1 MMNQIII
8 KSTLS
13 NYILLILKI
22 ILSLALVRIMFLGI
36 SNEEYGFWALLWTI
50 FGYSLLLDFG
60 FGTAIQ
66 KATSQSH
73 ATKNWDDYNSI
84 ISTVFL
90 SYVVLS
96 IVILISTIV
105 IGQNL
110 EQIFVFQNYDI
121 EYYETVFYI
130 FGIGTCVVFPFGF
143 FREVLRGL
151 QKISIRNNI
160 DIVFLILNFLL
171 LSGSIY
177 FKLSLIH
184 MAIFAIII
192 QFCTNIVMGYYVYK
206 SIPNLKISVSLF
218 NKQKVK
224 ELMGFSF
231 FAYIV
236 MFSNVIIFRTDQLVI
251 SIFSTVA
258 LVGFYQIVSRISE
271 IFRQLSTQIHDILGP
286 ISASLFVTNNHNQ
299 LGNILFTTN
308 RVVGFIATMI
318 LIPSILFIDELLLFW
333 LKIENELVTN
343 TAIVLLVSMY
353 ILVFL
358 RSSSV
363 QVLLMCEKHKQLT
376 YIAIIE
382 SILNLALS
390 IYLVKNYSILG
401 VAIGTLIPNL
411 FLAIVYNIP
420 AACQFSNVSIFNYT
434 KNVIF
439 KTLFTGIL
447 TFSVVDYFLVNVE
460 IDSILELFYYS
471 SISMLLFIIV
481 YYFFALNKIEK
492 RQILSFIISIFKNK
506 ITIYKKVL

>member
-1 MMNQIII
+1 MKQAII

-22 ILSLALVRIMFLGI
+22 LFSLALVRIMFLGI

-66 KATSQSH
+66 KATSESH
-73 ATKNWDDYNSI
+73 ATNNWDDYNDI
-84 ISTVFL
+84 VSTIFFSYTLL
-90 SYVVLS
+90 SV
-96 IVILISTIV
+96 VILISTFV

-110 EQIFVFQNYDI
+110 EQIFVFKNYDI
-121 EYYETVFYI
+121 DYYKTVFYI
-130 FGIGTCVVFPFGF
+130 FGIGTSLVFPFGF

-160 DIVFLILNFLL
+160 DIVFLVLNFVL
-171 LSGSIY
+171 LSGSVY
-177 FKLSLIH
+177 FNLSLIY
-184 MAIFAIII
+184 MAAFAIII
-192 QFCTNIVMGYYVYK
+192 QFFTNVVMGYYVYK
-206 SIPNLKISVSLF
+206 NVPGLKISLSLF

-224 ELMGFSF
+224 ELIGFSF

-258 LVGFYQIVSRISE
+258 LVGFYQVVSRISD

-286 ISASLFVTNNHNQ
+286 ISASLFITNNHDK

-308 RVVGFIATMI
+308 RVVGFISTMI
-318 LIPSILFIDELLLFW
+318 LIPSILFIDELLFFW
-333 LKIENELVTN
+333 LKIDNEMVTN
-343 TAIVLLVSMY
+343 TAMVLLLSMY

-363 QVLLMCEKHKQLT
+363 QVLLMCNKHKQLT
-376 YIAIIE
+376 YVAIIE

-420 AACQFSNVSIFNYT
+420 VACQFSKVSIFSYT
-434 KNVIF
+434 KNIIF
-439 KTLFTGIL
+439 KTAFAGLV
-447 TFSVVDYFLVNVE
+447 TFLSMDYLLLDIK
-460 IDSILELFYYS
+460 IDSIFALFYYG
-471 SISMLLFIIV
+471 FITMIFFIV
-481 YYFFALNKIEK
+481 VYFIAALNIIERK
-492 RQILSFIISIFKNK
+492 QILSFVISKFKHK

>member
-1 MMNQIII
+1 MKQAII

-22 ILSLALVRIMFLGI
+22 LFSLALVRIMFLGI

-66 KATSQSH
+66 KATSQSQ
-73 ATKNWDDYNSI
+73 ATKNWDDYNHIVSTIFFSYALLSI
-84 ISTVFL
+84 I
-90 SYVVLS
+90 
-96 IVILISTIV
+96 ILISTVV
-105 IGQNL
+105 IAQNL
-110 EQIFVFQNYDI
+110 EEIFVFKNYDI
-121 EYYETVFYI
+121 DYYKTVFYI
-130 FGIGTCVVFPFGF
+130 FGIGTSLVFPFGF

-160 DIVFLILNFLL
+160 DIVFLVLNFVL
-171 LSGSIY
+171 LSGSVY
-177 FKLSLIH
+177 FNLSLIY
-184 MAIFAIII
+184 MASFAIII
-192 QFCTNIVMGYYVYK
+192 QFFTNVVMGYYVYK
-206 SIPNLKISVSLF
+206 NVPGLKISLSLF

-224 ELMGFSF
+224 ELIGFSF

-236 MFSNVIIFRTDQLVI
+236 MFSNVIIFRTDQLII

-258 LVGFYQIVSRISE
+258 LVGFYQVVSRISE

-286 ISASLFVTNNHNQ
+286 ISASLFITNNHDE

-308 RVVGFIATMI
+308 RVVGFISTMI
-318 LIPSILFIDELLLFW
+318 LIPSILFIDELLFFW
-333 LKIENELVTN
+333 LKIDNEMVIN
-343 TAIVLLVSMY
+343 TAMVLLLSMY

-363 QVLLMCEKHKQLT
+363 QVLLMCNKHKQLT
-376 YIAIIE
+376 YVAIIE

-420 AACQFSNVSIFNYT
+420 VACKFSNVSIFNYS
-434 KNVIF
+434 KDVIF
-439 KTLFTGIL
+439 KTLFTGVFI
-447 TFSVVDYFLVNVE
+447 FFVMDYLLINIK
-460 IDSILELFYYS
+460 IDSILELFYYGF
-471 SISMLLFIIV
+471 ISMIFFIIV
-481 YYFFALNKIEK
+481 YFFVALSKIEK
-492 RQILSFIISIFKNK
+492 KQILSFIISIFKHK